1 MPWVCCAF
9 GNVLRMFSHIF
20 QMTTTSPKPFTWAE
34 QDNAEL
40 SNSNVWNLLIEQQHR
55 FNFMIFILQ
64 WLNAG
69 GVFHFCR
76 LWASQCHLQR
86 GASTRVR
93 ITFTLPLKFPMKLLF
108 QLCWDCCH
116 RRLCWCHPWG
126 GGASLKTQTY
136 PLKIWT
142 WQRLVMIYTF
152 QPKFRFYTWSQ
163 TRVTRLPFPLPFP
176 Q

>member
-1 MPWVCCAF
+1 
-9 GNVLRMFSHIF
+9 
-20 QMTTTSPKPFTWAE
+20 MTTTSPKPFTWAE

-40 SNSNVWNLLIEQQHR
+40 SNVWNLLIEHYNINGV
-55 FNFMIFILQ
+55 FETFLFQ
-64 WLNAG
+64 WLNSG

-93 ITFTLPLKFPMKLLF
+93 KLNYFHIASEISYKINFPVVLGLLPQTNVLMPPL
-108 QLCWDCCH
+108 
-116 RRLCWCHPWG
+116 RRWG
-126 GGASLKTQTY
+126 SLKTQTR

-152 QPKFRFYTWSQ
+152 QTKFRFYTWSQ
-163 TRVTRLPFPLPFP
+163 TRVTCLPFPLPFP
-176 Q
+176 R